1 MIAWICSSK
10 ANASQ
15 ACVRNSIFQADIPK
29 HFYPRPRQSTALNSS
44 FSGIYAV
51 HDYSLSLLGRPL
63 RKFAF
68 VSAAAEREYKA
79 LPQDVQDDFGKDL
92 RRIQY
97 GQDPER
103 PIKSLTES
111 VGAGAIELIINGSPA
126 FRCVYVAKF
135 ADMIVVLHS
144 FVKTTNRSDR
154 HAMQVAEDRMKE
166 FKHELRK
173 MGYRV

>member
-1 MIAWICSSK
+1 M
-10 ANASQ
+10 
-15 ACVRNSIFQADIPK
+15 
-29 HFYPRPRQSTALNSS
+29 
-44 FSGIYAV
+44 
-51 HDYSLSLLGRPL
+51 

-68 VSAAAEREYKA
+68 VSTAAEREYKD

-97 GQDPER
+97 GQDPVR
-103 PIKSLTES
+103 PIKSLTDS

-126 FRCVYVAKF
+126 FRCVYVAKY
-135 ADMIVVLHS
+135 ADMVVVLHS

-154 HAMQVAEDRMKE
+154 HAMQVAEDRLKE
-166 FKHELRK
+166 LKLELRK